1 MMFTDRQKLFVAI
14 TLMVFF
20 ISLWI
25 TPRPATAAV
34 KEVTLF
40 PDSAKI
46 EETLKIRPQA
56 ANKNQVMIVLPP
68 QADPE
73 SLVVSPPSAGR
84 LKIDDIQVKPVTRL
98 DEDRIAQLRAQLKK
112 AQNERK
118 EMQAKLKALDV
129 QLLFW
134 QAQTKAK
141 TKTVAD
147 ADNLAAAIGRNSRK
161 IYSEKNAIETDLEK
175 VEKQVKELQD
185 GLTKAAGHAEK
196 AWEATVT
203 LAGNIPGD
211 AVLSYS
217 YMMSGCGWQPLY
229 RLEAMPGAGS
239 IVFSWD
245 AEVWQSSGD
254 DWNQV
259 QMHLATLQ
267 PVRTIS
273 PRELPPWI
281 IKPRTPVLYKSA
293 RKPRSA
299 MEELKRAADAD
310 EAVAEAAPAPAPT
323 ETAHTTYSSW
333 ALGKKTL
340 PAGSRQR
347 LKISEE
353 TWPAKFLFLARP
365 SLSNQAFLQA
375 SLKLSKP
382 VEIPTGQASF
392 MIDGALIG
400 KRPFA
405 LAGSEADIYFGNSPF
420 ITVNTLTVAD
430 KSGEKKVFQNKQT
443 RQWMW
448 RIEARNNG
456 QAPVRL
462 RIEEPVPQA
471 RDERIELTFKH
482 QPEPAEKDSTRF
494 VWEIDLP
501 AMQKKTIETGVELT
515 APRDLPIDFGWRN

>member
-1 MMFTDRQKLFVAI
+1 MMFTDRQRLFVAV

-20 ISLWI
+20 ICLWI
-25 TPRPATAAV
+25 TPRPASAAV

-40 PDSAKI
+40 PESAKI
-46 EETLKIRPQA
+46 EETLKIGPQA
-56 ANKNQVMIVLPP
+56 ANKNQVIIVLPP
-68 QADPE
+68 LADTE

-112 AQNERK
+112 AQSERK

-161 IYSEKNAIETDLEK
+161 IYSEKNTIETDLEK
-175 VEKQVKELQD
+175 IEKQIKELQD
-185 GLTKAAGHAEK
+185 GLNQAAGRAEK

-203 LAGNIPGD
+203 LSGNIPGD
-211 AVLSYS
+211 TVLSYS
-217 YMMSGCGWQPLY
+217 YMMGGCGWQPLY
-229 RLEAMPGAGS
+229 RLEAMPGTGS

-245 AEVWQSSGD
+245 AEVWQSSGE
-254 DWNQV
+254 DWSQV

-281 IKPRTPVLYKSA
+281 IKPRTPVLY
-293 RKPRSA
+293 RSA
-299 MEELKRAADAD
+299 PQPRAAMKKLQKEADAD
-310 EAVAEAAPAPAPT
+310 EAFAEAAPAPAPS
-323 ETAHTTYSSW
+323 ETTHTTYSSW

-340 PAGSRQR
+340 SAGSRQR

-353 TWPAKFLFLARP
+353 TWPAQFLILARP

-375 SLKLSKP
+375 SLKLSRP
-382 VEIPTGQASF
+382 VEIPNGQASF
-392 MIDGALIG
+392 LIDGALIG

-405 LAGSEADIYFGNSPF
+405 LAGSEAEIYFGNSPF
-420 ITVNTLTVAD
+420 ISVSTVTVAD
-430 KSGEKKVFQNKQT
+430 KSGEKRVFQNKQT
-443 RQWMW
+443 RQWLW
-448 RIEARNNG
+448 RIEAKNNG
-456 QAPVRL
+456 NAPARL

-482 QPEPAEKDSTRF
+482 SPEPTEKDSNRF

-515 APRDLPIDFGWRN
+515 APRDLTIDFGWRN